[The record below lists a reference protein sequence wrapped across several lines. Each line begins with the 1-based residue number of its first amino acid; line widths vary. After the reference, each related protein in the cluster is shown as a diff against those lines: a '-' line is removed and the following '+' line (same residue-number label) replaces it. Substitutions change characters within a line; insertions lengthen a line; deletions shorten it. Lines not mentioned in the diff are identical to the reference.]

1 MSCCVMSAVFTLVFF
16 FSSRRRHT
24 RCALV
29 TGVQTC
35 ALPIFAGAM
44 PTYLDDDGLLRYWPN
59 ERMEGSIELTAYVLS
74 VTAANGFAIPEASKE
89 KMVKALQA
97 VVEGRLTRKGYG
109 PWDIRPVRIA
119 ALAALARNKASSAS
133 LVAAIDVAPARS
145 EEHTS

>member
-1 MSCCVMSAVFTLVFF
+1 
-16 FSSRRRHT
+16 
-24 RCALV
+24 
-29 TGVQTC
+29 
-35 ALPIFAGAM
+35 
-44 PTYLDDDGLLRYWPN
+44 
-59 ERMEGSIELTAYVLS
+59 MEGSIELTAYVLS

-133 LVAAIDVAPARS
+133 LVAAIDVAPADMATGTLAAWPVAPEQTPGVRNPPP
-145 EEHTS
+145 ERRTAEQGRRGWC

>member
-109 PWDIRPVRIA
+109 PWDIRPVRIP
-119 ALAALARNKASSAS
+119 ALAALARHTASRATSSAE
-133 LVAAIDVAPARS
+133 RRGG
-145 EEHTS
+145 EEGV